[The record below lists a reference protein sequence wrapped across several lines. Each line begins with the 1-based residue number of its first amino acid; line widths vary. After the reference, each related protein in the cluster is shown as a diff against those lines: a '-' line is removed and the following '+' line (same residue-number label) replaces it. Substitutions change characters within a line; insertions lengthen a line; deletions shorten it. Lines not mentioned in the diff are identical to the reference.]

1 MTTAPPQPTEPAAKA
16 ESQGLLVQLLD
27 PANRAD
33 PYRLCAQV
41 RDHGPL
47 VLPKANLVV
56 FATYR
61 DCDEVLR
68 HPSSSS
74 DRTKSVLG
82 ERRIEAQSQ
91 ALIEAGADL
100 SQPVPPGFLFLDPPD
115 HTRLRKL
122 VSKAFAPKVVN
133 ALQPDIRAL
142 VDGLLDRIAEQGRF
156 DVVEDFAYPLPV
168 AVICRLLGVPI
179 EDESQFSHASAL
191 LAQSLDPFVT
201 FTGAP
206 SDGLHERLQ
215 AGMWLREYLRG
226 LVERRRSR
234 PGDDLMSGLVAVEES
249 GDQLT
254 EDEIISTCI
263 LLLVAGHE
271 TTVNLIGNA
280 ILAMLRQ
287 PLQWAALG
295 ADATRGPA
303 VIEETLRFDPPVQM
317 VGRIA
322 ADDMTIGQIEVPAGD
337 VMMLLLAAAH
347 RDPAEFDRPD
357 TFDPNRGTLR
367 HLGFGRGAHYCLG
380 APLARLEAG
389 VALSALT
396 AGFPNARLDSEP
408 QYKTNVTLRGL
419 SALAVAVG
427 QRQILDRCH

>member
-1 MTTAPPQPTEPAAKA
+1 MTTAPAQPAEQA
-16 ESQGLLVQLLD
+16 ESHGLLLQLLD

-33 PYRLCAQV
+33 PYRLYSQL
-41 RDHGPL
+41 RDRGPFQL
-47 VLPKANLVV
+47 REGNVAV

-68 HPSSSS
+68 HPSASS
-74 DRTKSVLG
+74 DRTKSAVAH
-82 ERRIEAQSQ
+82 RQTQ
-91 ALIEAGADL
+91 ALTEAGAEPPP
-100 SQPVPPGFLFLDPPD
+100 QGPPGFLFLDPPD

-133 ALQPDIRAL
+133 ALQPDISAL
-142 VDGLLDRIAEQGRF
+142 VDGLLDRIADKDRF
-156 DVVEDFAYPLPV
+156 EVVEDFAYPLPV
-168 AVICRLLGVPI
+168 AVICRLLGVPL
-179 EDESQFSHASAL
+179 EDEPQFSRASAL
-191 LAQSLDPFVT
+191 LAQSLDPFVA

-206 SDGLHERLQ
+206 SEGLHERLR
-215 AGMWLREYLRG
+215 AGRWLREYLHG
-226 LVERRRSR
+226 LIERRRSQ
-234 PGDDLMSGLVAVEES
+234 PGDDLLSGLIGVEES

-254 EDEIISTCI
+254 EDEIVSTCI

-280 ILAMLRQ
+280 ILAMLDQ
-287 PLQWAALG
+287 PVQWAALG
-295 ADATRGPA
+295 ADATRASA
-303 VIEETLRFDPPVQM
+303 VIEETLRYDPPVQM

-322 ADDMTIGQIEVPAGD
+322 ASDMTIAGIEVPAGD

-347 RDPAEFDRPD
+347 RDPAEIERPD
-357 TFDPNRGTLR
+357 TFDPDRGTLR

-396 AGFPNARLDSEP
+396 SRFPNARLDSEP

-419 SALAVAVG
+419 SNLTVVV
-427 QRQILDRCH
+427 